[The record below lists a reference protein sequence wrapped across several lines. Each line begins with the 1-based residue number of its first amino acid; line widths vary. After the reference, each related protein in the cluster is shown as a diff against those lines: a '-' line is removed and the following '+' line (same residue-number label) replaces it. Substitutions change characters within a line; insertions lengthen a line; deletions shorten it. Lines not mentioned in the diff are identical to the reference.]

1 MNRSNRTVSVFLSL
15 FISAGGMLVS
25 AQEPVHPPQPIDP
38 ELVVPEGTV
47 LPIIL
52 TSYLNSNSSQVG
64 DTFYADTAY
73 PIYIQQRLAI
83 PKGSVVRGSVTQVQ
97 RPGRIKGKG
106 KLAVRI
112 DNVMLPNG
120 VSRDLVAAF
129 RGIHGPGA
137 EKLNRKTET
146 MEGGGS
152 NGADV
157 GQVVG
162 TAGEGAIIGAIA
174 DGGMGAGIGAGA
186 GAAVGLATVLFTRGR
201 DLVLEPGTQ
210 FDLELRQ
217 PLRFAYGEVE
227 FTKAEMDSASRSM
240 APRPRNTRN
249 QQDNRYPGGHRGI
262 WGIPWPLGIW

>member
-1 MNRSNRTVSVFLSL
+1 MRSSRHAASVLLSL
-15 FISAGGMLVS
+15 LISGGGALVS
-25 AQEPVHPPQPIDP
+25 AQEPIHPPQPIDP

-52 TSYLNSNSSQVG
+52 TSYLNSNSSQAG

-73 PIYIQQRLAI
+73 PIYIQQRLVI
-83 PKGSVVRGSVTQVQ
+83 PKGSVVRGSVTHVQ

-129 RGIHGPGA
+129 RGIHGPGP

-152 NGADV
+152 TGADV

-162 TAGEGAIIGAIA
+162 TSGEGAIIGAIA
-174 DGGMGAGIGAGA
+174 DGGLGAGIGAGA
-186 GAAVGLATVLFTRGR
+186 GAAVGLATVLFTRGK

-227 FTKAEMDSASRSM
+227 FTKAEMDSASRSLS
-240 APRPRNTRN
+240 PRSRNMRN
-249 QQDNRYPGGHRGI
+249 QQQGGYPSHRGI